1 MTDLYFN
8 SVQEFND
15 HYGFE
20 TFHPL
25 VSVVR
30 FDRKEPFEEC
40 MVHYGVYAITFADTC
55 TSPFFTM
62 RIESLLVLLYV
73 TCIAISICH

>member
-1 MTDLYFN
+1 MQEVTFD
-8 SVQEFND
+8 SVQAFND

-30 FDRKEPFEEC
+30 FDKPRIISE
-40 MVHYGVYAITFADTC
+40 I
-55 TSPFFTM
+55 FFT
-62 RIESLLVLLYV
+62 ISEIFFSFSLNFFN
-73 TCIAISICH
+73 IC